1 MWYFPA
7 LIAGLWIT
15 YFLVN
20 KLKKKTT
27 FLIVSILYLIGL
39 FGDSYYGIA
48 QTSGIITNIYNVIFK
63 VCDYTRNGLFLVPIF
78 IYLGYVVKTNKVNK
92 SADLYISLCCFIC
105 MTIEGMVLHHLNYQR
120 HDSMYI
126 FLVPV
131 MFFLFRYLMSKNST
145 SNKKLREI
153 STGIYIFHPLF
164 IVAIRFVSGIV
175 GLEKIFVENNL
186 ILYLTVCLGTFL
198 FTLLIQRGK
207 GLFKNV
213 K

>member
-1 MWYFPA
+1 
-7 LIAGLWIT
+7 
-15 YFLVN
+15 
-20 KLKKKTT
+20 
-27 FLIVSILYLIGL
+27 
-39 FGDSYYGIA
+39 
-48 QTSGIITNIYNVIFK
+48 
-63 VCDYTRNGLFLVPIF
+63 
-78 IYLGYVVKTNKVNK
+78 
-92 SADLYISLCCFIC
+92 
-105 MTIEGMVLHHLNYQR
+105 
-120 HDSMYI
+120 
-126 FLVPV
+126 

-213 K
+213 KLELILLVTSILNFLISTILDKSNKN